1 MSDTIE
7 QSDQGCRTMPD
18 FVKRGLIRV
27 QGGLLYLKAPYRV
40 LWMREEHPDWAIL
53 SEVVFADYEKGFA
66 VVKATI
72 LDGEGNIL
80 AMAHSEESRGKL
92 PYVKKAETGAIAR
105 ALALCGYGTQFGELD
120 DDELA
125 DGPTADPMAQGRS
138 GSGGGGSTRGAAL
151 GPGEPGLLAGSVNSG
166 PDSCASC
173 RAPAGKKHASNC
185 RA

>member
-7 QSDQGCRTMPD
+7 QSDQGSRPMPS
-18 FVKRGLIRV
+18 FVKQGLIRV
-27 QGGLLYLKAPYRV
+27 QGGLLYLKAPFRV

-72 LDGEGNIL
+72 LDGTGNIL

-92 PYVKKAETGAIAR
+92 PYIKKAETGAIAR

-138 GSGGGGSTRGAAL
+138 AAAPTGRGSL
-151 GPGEPGLLAGSVNSG
+151 GQGEPGMMAGTINQG
-166 PDSCASC
+166 PGQCPSCK
-173 RAPAGKKHASNC
+173 APVDKKHASNC
-185 RA
+185 KNPA

>member
-40 LWMREEHPDWAIL
+40 LWMREEHPDWGIMT
-53 SEVVFADYEKGFA
+53 SIEFADYEKGFA
-66 VVKATI
+66 VVRAVIT
-72 LDGEGNIL
+72 DGEGRIL
-80 AMAHSEESRGKL
+80 ATAHSEESRGKL
-92 PYVKKAETGAIAR
+92 PYIKKAETGAIAR

-125 DGPTADPMAQGRS
+125 DSPTADPMAQGRS
-138 GSGGGGSTRGAAL
+138 GNGGSTRGAAL
-151 GPGEPGLLAGSVNSG
+151 GPGEPGLLAGKSNAG
-166 PDSCASC
+166 PDPCVSC
-173 RAPAGKKHASNC
+173 RAPAGKPHASGC